1 MIHIYHGWLGN
12 KESTGKTIL
21 PKPVNQETYVETP
34 FYQNICVEANS
45 REFHFHNHYNIY
57 IRNKQQHK

>member
-21 PKPVNQETYVETP
+21 PKPVNQEAYVETP
-34 FYQNICVEANS
+34 FYQNTCVEANS
-45 REFHFHNHYNIY
+45 REFHFHNH
-57 IRNKQQHK
+57 